1 MVVCDT
7 CFTMHDR
14 HVKAVWR
21 VRVNERHV
29 GEACGEHLEEFLRGN
44 LPRISREGL
53 IEGFHV
59 SPLWTQM
66 GE

>member
-21 VRVNERHV
+21 VRVNVRRADEGPRV
-29 GEACGEHLEEFLRGN
+29 TVTREEGDD
-44 LPRISREGL
+44 
-53 IEGFHV
+53 
-59 SPLWTQM
+59 
-66 GE
+66 

>member
-1 MVVCDT
+1 MILCDT
-7 CFTMHDR
+7 CFTLHDR

-21 VRVNERHV
+21 VWVNDRHV

-44 LPRISREGL
+44 LPRISRDRL
-53 IEGFHV
+53 VDGFHV
-59 SPLWTQM
+59 RPLWAQT